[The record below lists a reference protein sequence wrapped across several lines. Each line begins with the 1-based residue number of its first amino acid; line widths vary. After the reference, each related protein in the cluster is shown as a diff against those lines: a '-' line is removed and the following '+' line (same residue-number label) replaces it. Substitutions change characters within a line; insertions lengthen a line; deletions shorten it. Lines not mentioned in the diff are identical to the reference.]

1 MSDEKFA
8 PLKIYE
14 CDGLALLAWRG
25 FNPGINRYSYQLLPM
40 KKARFRGLFEVFL
53 SVLLKTY

>member
-14 CDGLALLAWRG
+14 CDEWALLAWRG
-25 FNPGINRYSYQLLPM
+25 FNPGIY
-40 KKARFRGLFEVFL
+40 
-53 SVLLKTY
+53 